1 MKNLESFENFK
12 SEEIEHSESVTGGEL
27 ISCTWTDGT
36 EYGRDLYDTASG
48 RVIYLDK

>member
-1 MKNLESFENFK
+1 MKNLESFESFK
-12 SEEIEHSESVTGGEL
+12 NEEIANSEIAIGGEL

-36 EYGRDLYDTASG
+36 EVGRDLYDTGSN